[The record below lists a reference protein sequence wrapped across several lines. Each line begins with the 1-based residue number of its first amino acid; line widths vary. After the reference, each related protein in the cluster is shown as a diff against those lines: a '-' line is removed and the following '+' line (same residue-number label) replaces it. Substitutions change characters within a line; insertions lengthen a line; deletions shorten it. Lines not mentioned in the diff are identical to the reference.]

1 MAEIV
6 VREITPRDRP
16 ASYGNVDLGVKEN
29 QSRGGAKATVQRDIP
44 GTQFRVCLTFLA
56 DTFHNRAYI
65 LEKARTSK
73 NPTEVFIR
81 ADDGKVSP
89 LPYSWLDDVFGDIKD
104 HAAKVA
110 PVLPAGYSADEFDA
124 PDHREDGTPDPD
136 VITVALD
143 AGMNPE
149 AIKPKINPG
158 PKRTAKA
165 PIKPK
170 APAPS
175 AMPEASSDEDGASIS
190 SLDDFLA
197 LSMKNQMLALEAGV
211 PTELLQEITASSSTA
226 LEMDVKN
233 EAFRRLTE

>member
-89 LPYSWLDDVFGDIKD
+89 LPYSWLDDVFGDIKE

-136 VITVALD
+136 VITVALE
-143 AGMNPE
+143 AGRNPD
-149 AIKPKINPG
+149 IKVPPAPG
-158 PKRTAKA
+158 PKRSTKASAKT
-165 PIKPK
+165 K

-175 AMPEASSDEDGASIS
+175 VMPEASSEEDGVSIT
-190 SLDDFLA
+190 SLADFGR
-197 LSMKNQMLALEAGV
+197 LSMRDQMLALEAGV
-211 PTELLQEITASSSTA
+211 PTELLQEITTASPKDF
-226 LEMDVKN
+226 EMDVIN